1 MFWVIYVDWLLE
13 KERKEHRRVSE
24 LSLYSVAKAMT
35 YKFLFPVAV
44 KATMV

>member
-1 MFWVIYVDWLLE
+1 M
-13 KERKEHRRVSE
+13 RKRASDSKQVALIHG
-24 LSLYSVAKAMT
+24 VAKAMT